1 MKEFLFLALALLV
14 FTLIERVSKANDAF
28 EACARGGGTVTV
40 AEVGV
45 QTCTPA
51 RRAP

>member
-1 MKEFLFLALALLV
+1 MKGLLFLALAVLV
-14 FTLIERVSKANDAF
+14 LTIAERVDEANDAF
-28 EACARGGGTVTV
+28 EACARGGGTITI

-51 RRAP
+51 RRTP